1 MVAIEF
7 GLRFAIHQGFSSI
20 HFQVRSDNEGVIGA
34 LAGGKSRNP
43 EQNRVLRRIVSLMRT
58 HSIWITTFYV
68 PSLLNLAD
76 KPSRGEPA
84 PGFRRASSSF
94 KLPYCLKPFIQSSR

>member
-7 GLRFAIHQGFSSI
+7 GLRYAIHTGHTNT

-34 LAGGKSRNP
+34 LAAGKSRNP
-43 EQNRVLRRIVSLMRT
+43 EQNRVLRRIVALMRS
-58 HSIWITTFYV
+58 HSIWITTLYV

-76 KPSRGEPA
+76 KPSRGLPA
-84 PGFRRASSSF
+84 PGVPRAATCF
-94 KLPYCLKPFIQSSR
+94 KTPYCLKSFIV